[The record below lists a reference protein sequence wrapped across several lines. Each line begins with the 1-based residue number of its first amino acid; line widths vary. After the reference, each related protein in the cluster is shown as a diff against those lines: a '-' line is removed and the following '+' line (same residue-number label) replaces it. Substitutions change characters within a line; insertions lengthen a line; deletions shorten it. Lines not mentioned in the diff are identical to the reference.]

1 MFGTGRKLR
10 QIKIDVIYECA
21 LCHFEEVE
29 KTNIKAGII
38 DIPYFIKA
46 MEYVREVIKNG
57 LIDKK
62 FEILTKRA

>member
-1 MFGTGRKLR
+1 M
-10 QIKIDVIYECA
+10 KILQKKQNKIRTIYRCA

-29 KTNIKAGII
+29 KTNIKAGIV

-46 MEYVREVIKNG
+46 IGYVREVVKNG

-62 FEILTKRA
+62 FEMLTKRA